1 MMQTNSSYIKQTHTK
16 PHRDPSEAMK
26 QGRQWERS
34 QMNDKRNT
42 ESLNTSKG
50 H

>member
-1 MMQTNSSYIKQTHTK
+1 MQTNSSYIKQTHTK
-16 PHRDPSEAMK
+16 PHRDPSEALK

-34 QMNDKRNT
+34 QNNDKR
-42 ESLNTSKG
+42 SVLRLNASKG